1 MKQKLIIYSLFFT
14 LLLGLF
20 LFFVFAGTDNWKSKA
35 PVLGYV
41 KDFQFTNSN
50 GEIVNN
56 DIMKGKVCV
65 VNFFFTTCR
74 GVCPRMNGRML
85 EIYNEFKDNP
95 DFLILSHTC
104 DPERDSVPQLK
115 RYADSLGVDTKKWI
129 FLTGRKDSLYI
140 AARASY
146 LLDDPNNKVEN
157 LTDDFLHTQFI
168 ALVDKNGKLRSQ
180 VFDALKKDEIQLL
193 RLNIQKLLKEQSSN
207 TGFSGG
213 IFSNNPG

>member
-1 MKQKLIIYSLFFT
+1 MKRKLIIYSLFFT
-14 LLLGLF
+14 ALLAIF

-41 KDFQFTNSN
+41 KDFQFINSN

-56 DIMKGKVCV
+56 DLIKNKVVV

-74 GVCPRMNGRML
+74 GVCPRMNGRLM
-85 EIYNEFKDNP
+85 EIYTEFKDNP

-104 DPERDSVPQLK
+104 DPDRDSVPQLK
-115 RYADSLGVDTKKWI
+115 YYADSLGVDTKKWV
-129 FLTGRKDSLYI
+129 FVTGRKDSLYL
-140 AARASY
+140 AARTSY
-146 LLDDPNNKVEN
+146 LLDDPNNKVERIE
-157 LTDDFLHTQFI
+157 DEFLHTQFI

-180 VFDALKKDEIQLL
+180 VFDALKKDEMKLL
-193 RLNIQKLLKEQSSN
+193 KENIQKLLEEKQSG